1 MASALNLSRIAAALL
16 AIASTAILVWFGYGL
31 NPWWPLLWLAP
42 LPVLLFAARD
52 SWGGA
57 ALVAACSWF
66 LGLFSLWHYLHTVL
80 GTPVAACVALFATEA
95 LAFTSAVLLF
105 RALLLRG
112 ASWAALLA
120 FPAAWVSI
128 EYVHNLTS
136 VHGTGGS
143 LAYTQLNFLPFLQLA
158 SITGPWGMTFLLFL
172 FSSAIAVSLHL
183 RQTAP
188 MQALRIVGS
197 SFAVILLVLAFG
209 VIRLASPP
217 PAGSQVKV
225 GLIASD
231 LHGNE
236 SVVDAGARTEQLF
249 REYGSRIESLAAQ
262 GARVIVLPEKLG
274 VAVDPDTKAT
284 DAILQSLAD
293 KTGATIIAGV
303 VRVAAPLKYNEAR
316 VYAPGAVARSYDKH
330 HMLPPFES
338 NLEPGTTRTLLSQPS
353 GTWGVAICKD
363 MDFTGLSRQYGKD
376 GAGLMLV
383 PAWDFFVDRI
393 WHGHEAIMRGVE
405 SGFSIVRAAKGG
417 YLTVSDNRGR
427 VLAEAASDSA
437 PFTTLIAEVPAI
449 HDQTLYLVLGDWF
462 AWLSIAILLITL
474 AQLFRPRRPGDS
486 TL

>member
-1 MASALNLSRIAAALL
+1 MASALNFPRIGVALL
-16 AIASTAILVWFGYGL
+16 AVASTAILVWFGYGL
-31 NPWWPLLWLAP
+31 NPWWPLLWFAP
-42 LPVLLFAARD
+42 LPVLLFAARN
-52 SWGGA
+52 SWGNA

-80 GTPVAACVALFATEA
+80 GTIAACVALFATEA
-95 LAFTSAVLLF
+95 LAFTFAVLLF
-105 RALLLRG
+105 RGLLLRG

-143 LAYTQLNFLPFLQLA
+143 LAYSQLNFLPFLQLA
-158 SITGPWGMTFLLFL
+158 SITGPWGMTFLLLL
-172 FSSAIAVSLHL
+172 FSSAIAVGLHL

-188 MQALRIVGS
+188 RQALRIVGS
-197 SFAVILLVLAFG
+197 SFAVILLVLVFG
-209 VIRLASPP
+209 VLRLASPP

-231 LHGNE
+231 LRANE
-236 SVVDAGARTEQLF
+236 GVVDAGAGTEQLF
-249 REYGSRIESLAAQ
+249 RDYSSRAESLAAQ
-262 GARVIVLPEKLG
+262 GAQVVVLPEKLG
-274 VAVDPDTKAT
+274 VTVDPDTTTT

-316 VYAPGAVARSYDKH
+316 IYAPRAALRSYDKH

-338 NLEPGTTRTLLSQPS
+338 DLEPGTTRTLLPQPA
-353 GTWGVAICKD
+353 GAWGVAICKD
-363 MDFTGLSRQYGKD
+363 MDFTDLSRQYGKD

-383 PAWDFFVDRI
+383 PAWDFFVDRT

-405 SGFSIVRAAKGG
+405 SGFVGIHGHAEFFRQHDDLRSLRSKRFSSTAIVAK
-417 YLTVSDNRGR
+417 
-427 VLAEAASDSA
+427 
-437 PFTTLIAEVPAI
+437 
-449 HDQTLYLVLGDWF
+449 
-462 AWLSIAILLITL
+462 
-474 AQLFRPRRPGDS
+474 
-486 TL
+486 

>member
-1 MASALNLSRIAAALL
+1 
-16 AIASTAILVWFGYGL
+16 
-31 NPWWPLLWLAP
+31 
-42 LPVLLFAARD
+42 
-52 SWGGA
+52 
-57 ALVAACSWF
+57 
-66 LGLFSLWHYLHTVL
+66 
-80 GTPVAACVALFATEA
+80 
-95 LAFTSAVLLF
+95 
-105 RALLLRG
+105 
-112 ASWAALLA
+112 
-120 FPAAWVSI
+120 
-128 EYVHNLTS
+128 
-136 VHGTGGS
+136 
-143 LAYTQLNFLPFLQLA
+143 
-158 SITGPWGMTFLLFL
+158 MTFLLFL

-188 MQALRIVGS
+188 RQALRIVGS
-197 SFAVILLVLAFG
+197 SFAVILLVLVFG

-217 PAGSQVKV
+217 PAGSQVRV

-236 SVVDAGARTEQLF
+236 SVVDAGPRSEELF

-316 VYAPGAVARSYDKH
+316 VYAPGAAARSYDKH

-338 NLEPGTTRTLLSQPS
+338 SLEPGTTRTLLSQPS

-449 HDQTLYLVLGDWF
+449 HDKTLYLVLGDWF
-462 AWLSIAILLITL
+462 AWLSIAILLITI